1 MPRRLREYLDRLSHR
16 DIHREESNTYTV
28 NTTVNMNDWARW
40 NTTQWFPNN
49 EDTTA
54 RVHDMDISGLTRQM
68 LDNAY
73 NNITAREA
81 METASATT
89 SEDMLR
95 MVRVVPNIDYL
106 GNVIE
111 EQPMDPPPQRHSLY
125 IHDMDDVAMY
135 REYTPYWNSNRTIA
149 WNWANNLSGH
159 VEYRRGKIIRIKR
172 YCKI

>member
-1 MPRRLREYLDRLSHR
+1 MPRRIRDYLDRLSHR
-16 DIHREESNTYTV
+16 NTHREEPNTYTV
-28 NTTVNMNDWARW
+28 NTTVNINDWARW

-49 EDTTA
+49 EDTPA

-73 NNITAREA
+73 NNIIAREA
-81 METASATT
+81 TETASATT
-89 SEDMLR
+89 
-95 MVRVVPNIDYL
+95 
-106 GNVIE
+106 
-111 EQPMDPPPQRHSLY
+111 PQIHSLY

-135 REYTPYWNSNRTIA
+135 SEYTPYWNSNRTIA

>member
-1 MPRRLREYLDRLSHR
+1 MPRRIRDYLDRLSHR
-16 DIHREESNTYTV
+16 NTHMEEPNTYTV

-49 EDTTA
+49 EDTPA

-81 METASATT
+81 TETASATT
-89 SEDMLR
+89 PEDMLR
-95 MVRVVPNIDYL
+95 MMRIVPNIDYL
-106 GNVIE
+106 SNVIE
-111 EQPMDPPPQRHSLY
+111 ERPMDPPPQRHSLY
-125 IHDMDDVAMY
+125 VHDMDTSHVYSEY
-135 REYTPYWNSNRTIA
+135 RPIWSNRSVF
-149 WNWANNLSGH
+149 WSWGDRGH
-159 VEYRRGKIIRIKR
+159 LEYRRGKIIRVKR

>member
-16 DIHREESNTYTV
+16 DTHREEPNTYTV

-68 LDNAY
+68 LDNA
-73 NNITAREA
+73 
-81 METASATT
+81 TT
-89 SEDMLR
+89 PEDMLR

-106 GNVIE
+106 SNVIE

-149 WNWANNLSGH
+149 WNWDNELSGH

>member
-1 MPRRLREYLDRLSHR
+1 MPRRIRDYLDRLSHR
-16 DIHREESNTYTV
+16 NTHREEPNTYTV
-28 NTTVNMNDWARW
+28 NTIVNMNDWARW

-49 EDTTA
+49 EDTPA

-68 LDNAY
+68 LDNEY

-89 SEDMLR
+89 PEDMLR
-95 MVRVVPNIDYL
+95 MMRIVPNIDYL

-111 EQPMDPPPQRHSLY
+111 ERPMDPPPQRHSLC

-149 WNWANNLSGH
+149 WNWDNKLSVH
-159 VEYRRGKIIRIKR
+159 VECRRGKIIRIKR

>member
-1 MPRRLREYLDRLSHR
+1 MPRRIRDYLDRLSHR
-16 DIHREESNTYTV
+16 NTHREEPNTYTV

-49 EDTTA
+49 EDTPA
-54 RVHDMDISGLTRQM
+54 RVHDMDISGLTRQT

-73 NNITAREA
+73 NNINNINNIIAREA
-81 METASATT
+81 
-89 SEDMLR
+89 
-95 MVRVVPNIDYL
+95 
-106 GNVIE
+106 E
-111 EQPMDPPPQRHSLY
+111 ERPVDPPPQIHSLY
-125 IHDMDDVAMY
+125 IHGMDDVAMY

-149 WNWANNLSGH
+149 WNWANKLSGH

>member
-1 MPRRLREYLDRLSHR
+1 MPRRIRDYLDRLSHR
-16 DIHREESNTYTV
+16 NTHREEPNTYTV

-49 EDTTA
+49 EDTPA

-68 LDNAY
+68 LDNESD
-73 NNITAREA
+73 NITAREA
-81 METASATT
+81 MEMAATT
-89 SEDMLR
+89 PEDMLR

-111 EQPMDPPPQRHSLY
+111 ERPMDPTPQRHSLY
-125 IHDMDDVAMY
+125 VHDMDDVAMY
-135 REYTPYWNSNRTIA
+135 REYRPTWSNRSVA
-149 WNWANNLSGH
+149 WNWGNNLIGH